1 MRRTVELM
9 QLAAFLG
16 FVGLISQPSLAQQQA
31 AGQQSGAA
39 AEAGA
44 EAGQQSEEQLQG
56 AAAGQQSDE
65 TLAAQA
71 AVQPSITDTT
81 LTFQSHTIGANAS
94 AGNLEGSACPATYT
108 MISGACHPGYNDR
121 VVIIN
126 QFPNRTANTWRCGFQ
141 NNNTNSRTVWVY
153 TLCGR

>member
-1 MRRTVELM
+1 MRRTVEVI
-9 QLAAFLG
+9 QLATFLAFS
-16 FVGLISQPSLAQQQA
+16 GLIGQTALAQESA
-31 AGQQSGAA
+31 AGQRSDAA

-44 EAGQQSEEQLQG
+44 AAGQQSEEQLQG
-56 AAAGQQSDE
+56 AAAGQQSE
-65 TLAAQA
+65 EALAAQA

-81 LTFQSHTIGANAS
+81 LTFQSHTIGPNVS
-94 AGNLEGSACPATYT
+94 AGNLEGSACPAPYT

-126 QFPNRTANTWRCGFQ
+126 QFPNRTANTWRCGFK
-141 NNNTNSRTVWVY
+141 NNNTSSRTVWVY